1 MNATHG
7 SCGPNDRSIDRIL
20 ARRRKRKLRR
30 VYTRAPDVLHG
41 DCRLDAI
48 YREFGDDWVE
58 STAFVERAVGRN
70 GDELGWT
77 VATFD
82 ERFLDIVQGVS
93 AEVADSG
100 QWLDDQLGAVR
111 RVIALDIGG
120 RRDAAGPLEERQTI
134 RIRAT
139 RPRLR
144 SLEREHLKAARD
156 RDFGRVSGADELL
169 EERLLQSRVD
179 VMSLICLCARL
190 G

>member
-20 ARRRKRKLRR
+20 ARRRKRKQRR

-41 DCRLDAI
+41 NCRLDAI
-48 YREFGDDWVE
+48 YREFGEEWVE
-58 STAFVERAVGRN
+58 STAFVERAVGRD
-70 GDELGWT
+70 GAELGWT

-82 ERFLDIVQGVS
+82 ERFLEIVQGVS
-93 AEVADSG
+93 AEVADPSA
-100 QWLDDQLGAVR
+100 WLEDQLGATG

-120 RRDAAGPLEERQTI
+120 RRAAAPALEERRTI
-134 RIRAT
+134 RIEAT

-144 SLEREHLKAARD
+144 SLERTHLKAARD

-190 G
+190 A